1 MTILEPVTNQSR
13 ADAVASSLIRYLAES
28 DFAVGTRLPA
38 ERTFA
43 ERLGVSRGIVREAL
57 AQLTTLGIVE
67 SRTGSGTFLCKRPSI
82 SDQHVVM
89 TVDAERTT
97 LLQYLELRRALE
109 SEVASLLAKRASAE
123 DVAYLHS
130 LVDAIEAEHA
140 ELGTAHDADK
150 RFHLALFERLDNPL
164 FLQILTPLWEVLE
177 TLWNAPLGNRNVGQG
192 TLPLHRQLVHTIAE
206 CDAEAARETVLQLLG
221 SVENDLLEDARA
233 TGGDS

>member
-1 MTILEPVTNQSR
+1 MLEPVTSQSR
-13 ADAVASSLIRYLAES
+13 AEAVTSSLVRYLAES
-28 DFAVGTRLPA
+28 DFEVGTKLPT

-43 ERLGVSRGIVREAL
+43 EQLGVSRGIVREAL
-57 AQLTTLGIVE
+57 AQLATLGIVE
-67 SRTGSGTFLCKRPSI
+67 SRTGSGTFLRKRPSLT
-82 SDQHVVM
+82 DHHVVM

-109 SEVASLLAKRASAE
+109 SEVASLLAKRANAE

-140 ELGTAHDADK
+140 ATGTAPHADK

-164 FLQILTPLWEVLE
+164 FLQLLTPLWDVLE
-177 TLWNAPLGNRNVGQG
+177 TLWDAPLGNHNVGQG
-192 TLPLHRQLVHTIAE
+192 TLPLHRQLVHNIASR
-206 CDAEAARETVLQLLG
+206 DATAARETVVALLA

-233 TGGDS
+233 AGGDC